1 MRTIK
6 ELHTK
11 LFQLQL
17 LLRQTLLTSKQKQD
31 VLSKINSITAK
42 LQNNNNE
49 VDYNLDN
56 NIIEQ
61 RRNILKS
68 NEGLKDIF
76 KTFWFTCRNI
86 CESEY
91 LSKEAYIKIFTAI
104 QHGLLGYNQDDD
116 TFQLVEIDYNNDI
129 QQFGAIDEIR
139 FYDIL
144 FNYFDCWCN
153 FIDSNYIT
161 VFAWSLLDAVCD
173 VRYQPPKLRPIREIK
188 RFTRI
193 PNEASMYESYLK
205 NKNYISKCV
214 IQEESLSQVAI
225 VQRKLLTR
233 KTRASFSGN
242 KMLMLEALT
251 NTYQN
256 LNKNSELEEGEYS
269 DSSSEGDNE
278 LREQQINTQNESNNS
293 NIVNGDNGNIVNGN
307 IVDGIQ
313 GVSVQSSP
321 KNSKIKGKRIVLP
334 FARYSIENK
343 RYMEPLGIILIY
355 NNYLY

>member
-1 MRTIK
+1 
-6 ELHTK
+6 
-11 LFQLQL
+11 
-17 LLRQTLLTSKQKQD
+17 
-31 VLSKINSITAK
+31 
-42 LQNNNNE
+42 
-49 VDYNLDN
+49 
-56 NIIEQ
+56 
-61 RRNILKS
+61 
-68 NEGLKDIF
+68 
-76 KTFWFTCRNI
+76 
-86 CESEY
+86 
-91 LSKEAYIKIFTAI
+91 
-104 QHGLLGYNQDDD
+104 
-116 TFQLVEIDYNNDI
+116 
-129 QQFGAIDEIR
+129 
-139 FYDIL
+139 
-144 FNYFDCWCN
+144 
-153 FIDSNYIT
+153 
-161 VFAWSLLDAVCD
+161 LDAVCD

-251 NTYQN
+251 NKYQN

-293 NIVNGDNGNIVNGN
+293 NIVNGNIVNGEIVNGN
-307 IVDGIQ
+307 IVDSIQ

-321 KNSKIKGKRIVLP
+321 KNSKIKRKRVVLP

-343 RYMEPLGIILIY
+343 RYMEPLGIMLTY
-355 NNYLY
+355 NYYLY